1 MWCSTRTARSSW
13 SGDTGSAASAVRP
26 AIESRRRRCATPGL
40 TAGHAALDQAG
51 PGDLRWRLS
60 IPGEMGAVDNA
71 VELGS
76 VGLMEAAALD
86 RLFASLHE
94 AGYLVIGPTARDGAI
109 VLDELTA
116 AGDLPCGWGV
126 QLSQAGPVFAAA
138 MTPQRSATPLGLDRG
153 SSSCIR
159 PGRSCGP
166 RARPTA
172 ASRSSK
178 PGTIL
183 AATRGRRGWRSSA
196 CA

>member
-116 AGDLPCGWGV
+116 AGDLPFGWGV
-126 QLSQAGPVFAAA
+126 QLSQAGTGFAAPVA
-138 MTPQRSATPLGLDRG
+138 PPAAGPPPGPGPRS
-153 SSSCIR
+153 
-159 PGRSCGP
+159 RSCN
-166 RARPTA
+166 R
-172 ASRSSK
+172 
-178 PGTIL
+178 
-183 AATRGRRGWRSSA
+183 
-196 CA
+196 